1 MSNKKKKVYIL
12 SVIAFLLLGAGL
24 FLLFSK
30 DIEDLEVKGVAGKNC
45 VPYNIF
51 VMPGDTEYS
60 VEISWKTR
68 SECLGFVL
76 YGQDRGNLD
85 MVAVDLV
92 NESSSKNHNVTI
104 DALLRR
110 ERYYFLVNS
119 QDQAY
124 GNNGSPLEF
133 VIEDL

>member
-1 MSNKKKKVYIL
+1 MSNKKKKIYML
-12 SVIAFLLLGAGL
+12 SLLAFILLGSGL

-30 DIEDLEVKGVAGKNC
+30 DTGELEVKGIAGKDC

-51 VMPGDTEYS
+51 VMPGENDYS

-85 MVAVDLV
+85 MVGVDLV
-92 NESSSKNHNVTI
+92 NKSSSREHNVTI
-104 DALLRR
+104 EGLLRR

-133 VIEDL
+133 VIENL

>member
-1 MSNKKKKVYIL
+1 MSNNKKKIYIL
-12 SVIAFLLLGAGL
+12 SLLAFILLGSGL

-30 DIEDLEVKGVAGKNC
+30 DTGELEVKGITGKDC

-51 VMPGDTEYS
+51 VMPGENDYS

-68 SECLGFVL
+68 SECLGFIL

-85 MVAVDLV
+85 MVGVDLV
-92 NESSSKNHNVTI
+92 NESSSRDHNVTI
-104 DALLRR
+104 EGLLRR

-133 VIEDL
+133 VIENL

>member
-1 MSNKKKKVYIL
+1 ML
-12 SVIAFLLLGAGL
+12 SLLAFILLGSGL

-30 DIEDLEVKGVAGKNC
+30 DTGELEVKGIAGKDC

-51 VMPGDTEYS
+51 VMPGENDYS

-85 MVAVDLV
+85 MVGVDLV
-92 NESSSKNHNVTI
+92 NKSSSREHNVTI
-104 DALLRR
+104 EGLLRR

-133 VIEDL
+133 VIENL

>member
-1 MSNKKKKVYIL
+1 MSNNKKKIYIL
-12 SVIAFLLLGAGL
+12 SLLAFILLGSGL

-30 DIEDLEVKGVAGKNC
+30 DTGELEVKGIAGKDC

-51 VMPGDTEYS
+51 VMPGENDYS

-85 MVAVDLV
+85 MVGVDLV
-92 NESSSKNHNVTI
+92 NESSSRDHNVTI
-104 DALLRR
+104 EGLLRR

-133 VIEDL
+133 VIENL

>member
-1 MSNKKKKVYIL
+1 MSNKKKEIYIL
-12 SVIAFLLLGAGL
+12 SFIALLFFVLGIFLLL
-24 FLLFSK
+24 K
-30 DIEDLEVKGVAGKNC
+30 EDKGEFDVKGVAEKNC

-51 VMPGDTEYS
+51 IMPGETDYS
-60 VEISWKTR
+60 VEISWKTK
-68 SECLGFVL
+68 SECIGFVL
-76 YGQDRGNLD
+76 YGKDRGNLD
-85 MVAVDLV
+85 MVGVDLV
-92 NESSSKNHNVTI
+92 NESSSREHNVTI
-104 DALLRR
+104 DSLLSK

>member
-1 MSNKKKKVYIL
+1 V
-12 SVIAFLLLGAGL
+12 VAFLLLGVGL

-30 DIEDLEVKGVAGKNC
+30 DIEKLEVKGIAERDC

-51 VMPGDTEYS
+51 VMPGDNDYS

-85 MVAVDLV
+85 MVGVDLV
-92 NESSSKNHNVTI
+92 NASSSREHNVTV
-104 DALLRR
+104 DGLLRR

-133 VIEDL
+133 VIENL